1 MHTCAQHIHTS
12 ELTVYTHTT
21 MHVHMS
27 THMCAQEHMCLH
39 TRVPSAL
46 PPFHTYPSGG
56 EGDALPHQPGG
67 PVTQGR
73 DRRAAS
79 RLPSGQVTCSRNTS
93 SKKPPGLPVTLGCW
107 GQDQPGTLGR
117 RLGCSVPGRDYQ
129 RPWGQGCPGGRGGI
143 GVGGPQDSWRTA
155 GRGDSGLAPVGLHA
169 APQEV
174 KVRSRSLLRL
184 EF

>member
-1 MHTCAQHIHTS
+1 MPTHTC
-12 ELTVYTHTT
+12 
-21 MHVHMS
+21 
-27 THMCAQEHMCLH
+27 
-39 TRVPSAL
+39 VPSAL

>member
-1 MHTCAQHIHTS
+1 MPTHTC
-12 ELTVYTHTT
+12 
-21 MHVHMS
+21 
-27 THMCAQEHMCLH
+27 
-39 TRVPSAL
+39 VPSAL

-107 GQDQPGTLGR
+107 GQDQLGHSGGASGAR
-117 RLGCSVPGRDYQ
+117 C
-129 RPWGQGCPGGRGGI
+129 QGEITRGRGARAALG
-143 GVGGPQDSWRTA
+143 A
-155 GRGDSGLAPVGLHA
+155 GEG
-169 APQEV
+169 
-174 KVRSRSLLRL
+174 
-184 EF
+184 